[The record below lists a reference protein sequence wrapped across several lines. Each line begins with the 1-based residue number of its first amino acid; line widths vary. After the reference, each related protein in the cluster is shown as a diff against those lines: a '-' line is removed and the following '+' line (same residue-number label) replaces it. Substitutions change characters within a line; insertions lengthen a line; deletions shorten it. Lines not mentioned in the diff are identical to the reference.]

1 MAIFFNSNLK
11 FLREKNN
18 MSRTELAKKLN
29 VHQSTVSRWENGE
42 MGATVDNAVD
52 ISKVLNIPLPD
63 LIGRDLRLS
72 ENNSYDNKIKEL
84 ETETGIKISY
94 STEKELTQEDYLAIN
109 ELVLNEI
116 KSQKEEDKK

>member
-94 STEKELTQEDYLAIN
+94 STKKDLTQEDYLAIN
-109 ELVLNEI
+109 QLVLDEM
-116 KSQKEEDKK
+116 KAQEEEKK